1 MIAILPGIAIAAQI
15 LAAQPPAALG
25 ANPAT
30 MRCNGMTI
38 GSIRTYGTDAPV
50 PRRLLRMLGLAPG
63 AVYDSVAVER
73 GRREMLRQGWLRDL
87 RVNAVPTGG
96 DSLLLG
102 VLVMRAPQARLE
114 PLVAWLPDERIVL
127 GATLGVW
134 GNAGRGESFKLRVA
148 GVGQEIVQAEWNEPR
163 PFLSVPMSLRS
174 QADVVQELV
183 EPESDIEFG
192 RVVVGAVVGFRL
204 GGPVLELSGS
214 TWDVR
219 ASDPAGLVSAG
230 GRDELRRG
238 GVALVC
244 GQPPAPYANAALHA
258 RIGVGATTGAAE
270 SQDFSAWL
278 QTSHHLVGRCTLAG
292 GFLYHD
298 VRGTVPRYLR
308 HHLGAGPSL
317 RGFDYGAAN
326 GDAATWGGLELRFP
340 LNFVDAGSFHRNQLP
355 LELHLFSDAGAAW
368 GASAPGAAS
377 EVLERD
383 QARLRWS
390 AGAGLGAFFH
400 GTRPVRVDFGRDDG
414 GLWRVQVATAL
425 PF

>member
-1 MIAILPGIAIAAQI
+1 VIRILPGIAIAAQI
-15 LAAQPPAALG
+15 LAAPPPAAPG
-25 ANPAT
+25 AHPALAP
-30 MRCNGMTI
+30 CNGMTI

-73 GRREMLRQGWLRDL
+73 ARRDILRLGWLRDL

-102 VLVMRAPQARLE
+102 VLVTRAPRARLE
-114 PLVAWLPDERIVL
+114 PLVHWLPDEKIVL

-163 PFLSVPMSLRS
+163 PFVSIPVSLRFH
-174 QADVVQELV
+174 ADVVQELV
-183 EPESDIEFG
+183 EPEDDIEFG
-192 RVVVGAVVGFRL
+192 RVVAGAVLGVRL

-219 ASDPAGLVSAG
+219 ASDPSGLMASG

-238 GVALVC
+238 GAALVW
-244 GQPPAPYANAALHA
+244 GRPPAPYAGSALA
-258 RIGVGATTGAAE
+258 RVGVGATTGAAE
-270 SQDFSAWL
+270 SQDVSVWL
-278 QTSHHLVGRCTLAG
+278 QASHRLTGRCALAG
-292 GFLYHD
+292 AFLYHD

-317 RGFDYGAAN
+317 RGFDYGSVN
-326 GDAATWGGLELRFP
+326 GDAAAWGGLELRFP
-340 LNFVDAGSFHRNQLP
+340 LNFTDPASFHRNQLP

-368 GASAPGAAS
+368 GASAPGATS
-377 EVLERD
+377 EALERD
-383 QARLRWS
+383 RARLRWS
-390 AGAGLGAFFH
+390 VGAGFGAFVR
-400 GTRPVRVDFGRDDG
+400 GTRPLRVDLGRDDG
-414 GLWRVQVATAL
+414 GVWRAQVATSL